1 MFCILLIPRQVPSR
15 ARMVETF
22 AAAGDGSNSVTR
34 QKFWLWSHGPKS
46 QHFLQVLPPSAAIE
60 NQSWGLLP
68 SAAWHW
74 SAPWRPK
81 RIWIVVGFKPCC
93 LAEACATSVRWMREL
108 KGFSNHRIFSQSY
121 LVVFSCAMLCLIYA
135 NSTRCHHFKTDMSAN
150 LGSPLQ
156 DLPPNVLCSS
166 FSREHHPILVFVLL
180 AQRLHENAANM
191 HCKLHDLLITKVTAV
206 EAGSHT
212 SVHGCRSTGYCFNHT
227 IKAGEP
233 RRRSIWL
240 LWLLVLDAAL
250 KG

>member
-121 LVVFSCAMLCLIYA
+121 LVVFSCAMLCYVVL
-135 NSTRCHHFKTDMSAN
+135 N
-150 LGSPLQ
+150 LCKQYEMPSFQ
-156 DLPPNVLCSS
+156 DRYVSKPGIS
-166 FSREHHPILVFVLL
+166 F
-180 AQRLHENAANM
+180 
-191 HCKLHDLLITKVTAV
+191 
-206 EAGSHT
+206 AGSSPKCSMFIIFQRTPSNFGFCFT
-212 SVHGCRSTGYCFNHT
+212 STETARKCSKHALQTSRSSHHQGHSSRSRQSHICPWLPQHG
-227 IKAGEP
+227 
-233 RRRSIWL
+233 
-240 LWLLVLDAAL
+240 VLF
-250 KG
+250 